1 MNNLQTLRD
10 AMFETLQGLKNG
22 TIDIEKA
29 KVMGE
34 IGQVLINTA
43 KVEVDFARANGGGGS
58 NFIESNG
65 ALTIESKPASIQK
78 TPTPNGLKVVEG
90 NVTRHIM
97 K

>member
-1 MNNLQTLRD
+1 MSNLQTLRD
-10 AMFETLQGLKNG
+10 HMFSTLAGLKEG

-43 KVEVDFARANGGGGS
+43 KVEVDFIRANNGGRSEFLENSGV
-58 NFIESNG
+58 
-65 ALTIESKPASIQK
+65 TPRVTQ
-78 TPTPNGLKVVEG
+78 TPTATGLKVVEG
-90 NVTRHIM
+90 NLTRHVL

>member
-1 MNNLQTLRD
+1 MSNLQTLRD
-10 AMFETLQGLKNG
+10 HMFSTLQGLKDG

-43 KVEVDFARANGGGGS
+43 KVEVDFIKANNGGTS
-58 NFIESNG
+58 QFLESSGVN
-65 ALTIESKPASIQK
+65 ARLQRTMTQ
-78 TPTPNGLKVVEG
+78 TGLKVVEG
-90 NVTRHIM
+90 NKTTHTL

>member
-1 MNNLQTLRD
+1 
-10 AMFETLQGLKNG
+10 MFETLQGLKDG
-22 TIDIEKA
+22 SIDIEKA

-43 KVEVDFARANGGGGS
+43 KVEVDFIRANDGGS
-58 NFIESNG
+58 SEFLESSG
-65 ALTIESKPASIQK
+65 TRALPRKAPEPIREQFSK
-78 TPTPNGLKVVEG
+78 TPTASGFKVVEG